1 MARRRLT
8 ALGACALAGAVTA
21 ACWSAPASPNPDPN
35 TPTSPAAPRTAEP
48 AASVFTTPRPTHT
61 PNPLPPTATPIVIY
75 VGPSVATMVVLLSDT
90 PTPTLTPTPTRTPTR
105 TPSPTQTPAPTHTP
119 TPATP
124 APSPTPTP
132 TTAPGG
138 PAVDTP
144 TSQLPSTDTTPTPI
158 PTQTPTPEPTPTP
171 TPIPTQ
177 TPTPEPTPT
186 PPPSPTPSPTVTP
199 SPTAVHNPTATPTP
213 FPTPT
218 HTPAPPQPTPV
229 GSDDP
234 SLTPA
239 EIFSI
244 VRPSVVH
251 IAVAKEP
258 EAGQNAAAQRS
269 DAVGTGIVWDD
280 EGHILTS
287 AHLVENAQS
296 ITVTLHDGRSFFA
309 ELRGSDTDSDTAVIK
324 MPPLNFDLQPATLGD
339 SSTLTVGQPIF
350 AIGHA
355 LAIPGDPIFTD
366 GIISRTGV
374 TIAANAQLSLIDL
387 ILHTAP
393 INEGNSGGP
402 IVDANARVVGINTAA
417 LDQARGIGFAI
428 NVNVATTVAR
438 QLIQF
443 TEVRRG
449 SIGITPI
456 DLSPQLIAQLGITG
470 LPDDLQ
476 TGVYV
481 VRVREGSPA
490 KDADI
495 RRGDV
500 IVRIDQTPIQ
510 NTQDLS
516 NFLLEHQPGEPVQLF
531 YYRGSTDRSAFIT
544 LAEQP

>member
-8 ALGACALAGAVTA
+8 ALCACALAGALSA
-21 ACWSAPASPNPDPN
+21 ACWSAPASPDPAPN
-35 TPTSPAAPRTAEP
+35 TPAHRTAEP
-48 AASVFTTPRPTHT
+48 AAAVLTPPRPTNT

-90 PTPTLTPTPTRTPTR
+90 PTPTLTPTPTQTPTR
-105 TPSPTQTPAPTHTP
+105 TPSPTRTPAPTHTP
-119 TPATP
+119 TPIIPTP
-124 APSPTPTP
+124 TPTPTP
-132 TTAPGG
+132 TTAPS
-138 PAVDTP
+138 ASTVDTP

-171 TPIPTQ
+171 SPSPTQ

-186 PPPSPTPSPTVTP
+186 PSPSPTQTPTATP
-199 SPTAVHNPTATPTP
+199 SPVIVHSPTATPTP
-213 FPTPT
+213 SPSPTPT
-218 HTPAPPQPTPV
+218 PTPATPQPTPD

-244 VRPSVVH
+244 VRPSIVH

-258 EAGQNAAAQRS
+258 EVGQNAGTQRS
-269 DAVGTGIVWDD
+269 DAVGTGIVWND

-309 ELRGSDTDSDTAVIK
+309 ELKGSDTNSDTAVIEL
-324 MPPLNFDLQPATLGD
+324 PPLNFDLQPATLGD

-366 GIISRTGV
+366 GIVSRTGV
-374 TIAANAQLSLIDL
+374 TISANAQLSLIDL

-402 IVDANARVVGINTAA
+402 IVDANALVVGINTAV

-438 QLIQF
+438 QLIEF

-490 KDADI
+490 HDADM

-516 NFLLEHQPGEPVQLF
+516 NFLLEHQPGEPVQIF
-531 YYRGSTDRSAFIT
+531 YYRGSTERSAFIT